1 MEQSNQPATDSGL
14 SQPGIVVYGTLWC
27 AATQR
32 VRRYLD
38 RQRLTYQ
45 FFNIEKDQDA
55 ASQVKWWTGGYA
67 SHPTL
72 QIQGDI
78 LIEPTSEE
86 LEQLLIKKGL
96 VKTQG

>member
-1 MEQSNQPATDSGL
+1 MDQP
-14 SQPGIVVYGTLWC
+14 QPNPSDPAIIQPDIIVYGTLWC

-38 RQRLTYQ
+38 RQHLTYT
-45 FFNIEKDQDA
+45 FHNIDKDDGA
-55 ASQVKWWTGGYA
+55 ANQVRWWTGGYA

-78 LIEPTSEE
+78 LIEPTTEE
-86 LEQLLIKKGL
+86 LEQMLARKGL
-96 VKTQG
+96 ITGQN

>member
-1 MEQSNQPATDSGL
+1 MDQPQQNPVKPAGL
-14 SQPGIVVYGTLWC
+14 PPGITIYGTLWC

-38 RQRLTYQ
+38 RQHLTYV
-45 FFNIEKDQDA
+45 FNDIDKDDEA
-55 ASQVKWWTGGYA
+55 ANQVRWWTGGYA

-78 LIEPTSEE
+78 LIEPSAEE
-86 LEQLLIKKGL
+86 LEQVLIKKGL
-96 VKTQG
+96 ISGQK